1 MPPRKRA
8 AILPPV
14 IKAPSIT
21 FYRNIAVTFLV
32 LTVLLLLAVA
42 YMSVKKVTIRVVA
55 QPVTLQASALARV
68 GEKAEDMPHLAGATG
83 KFDVELSR
91 EFAPTGTKEKETQA
105 TGTVVIK
112 NTTARNQPLV
122 ATTRLLTA
130 DGILYRLKNTV
141 TVPAGGT
148 VEAAIY
154 ADKPGK
160 ASEREP
166 RLNEKGEAE
175 RLTIPGLAESLQS
188 KIYAELKTAVT
199 GGVQKVGVVS
209 DEDIKKAKE
218 ALRDAVRDEARKL
231 LAAREKAGEGF
242 GYAGAVHSIAFET
255 SGTDQTEVSSFSVKA
270 KAVVIAALYNKDAV
284 SKLVNTRLQDKVA
297 RQPVKLVLGEAMPEV
312 KIDSY
317 DENGKWVQLAF
328 AQSGVTYLT
337 EQSPALD
344 PMKFYGKSRADI
356 EAYVR
361 GIPGVQ
367 DVSVKFRPAW
377 SDVAPRVPEHIEVRV
392 AGE

>member
-8 AILPPV
+8 APPPV
-14 IKAPSIT
+14 IKTPSIT
-21 FYRNIAVTFLV
+21 FYRNIAVTFLA

-83 KFDVELSR
+83 RFEVELSR
-91 EFAPTGTKEKETQA
+91 EFVPTGTKEKETQA

-112 NTTARNQPLV
+112 NTTDRNQPLV
-122 ATTRLLTA
+122 ATTRLLTS

-141 TVPAGGT
+141 TAPARGS
-148 VEAAIY
+148 VDAAIY

-166 RLNEKGEAE
+166 KVNEKGEAE
-175 RLTIPGLAESLQS
+175 RLTIPGLAEPLQS

-199 GGVQKVGVVS
+199 GGVQKAGVVS
-209 DEDIKKAKE
+209 PEDVKRAKE
-218 ALRDAVRDEARKL
+218 ALRDAARDEAQKL
-231 LAAREKAGEGF
+231 LVAREKSGEGF
-242 GYAGAVHSIAFET
+242 GYAGAVQNIAFET
-255 SGTDQTEVSSFSVKA
+255 SGTDQTEVSSFTVKA
-270 KAVVIAALYNKDAV
+270 KAVVIAALYNKEAAAQ
-284 SKLVNTRLQDKVA
+284 LANTRLQDKVA

-312 KIDSY
+312 KVDRY
-317 DENGKWVQLAF
+317 DDNGKWVQLAL

-344 PMKFYGKSRADI
+344 AMKFYGKSRADI